1 MHYMFSSIMADAT
14 VPLFGM
20 CSILHLLK
28 LVSFKQLGMAH
39 QYPMYTQGVLVKHD
53 LHIPLS

>member
-1 MHYMFSSIMADAT
+1 MPADAT

-28 LVSFKQLGMAH
+28 LVSLKQMGMAR
-39 QYPMYTQGVLVKHD
+39 QYPMYTQGVLVRHD
-53 LHIPLS
+53 LHTPLL